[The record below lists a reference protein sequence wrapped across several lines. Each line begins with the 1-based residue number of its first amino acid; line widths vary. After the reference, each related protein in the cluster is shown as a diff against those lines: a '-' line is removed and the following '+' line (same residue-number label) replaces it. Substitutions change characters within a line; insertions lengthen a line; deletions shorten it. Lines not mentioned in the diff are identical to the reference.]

1 MNRKVG
7 SRKSEVR
14 SVGSAILL
22 LVLVLPGCGSRAA
35 VIDPQSDLHLS
46 GNWNDAD
53 ARVVAEAVAHQMME
67 GAWVGRYTED
77 KGRLPVVRFGHV
89 RVRTRT
95 IDDEVEPQIILDDL
109 AKVLIAS
116 SRVRVAANRREAGVT
131 RSERTDVAANAVQA
145 PVAGHELAADL
156 ILSGSIITQDDS
168 VVDPGLTGSYKAVK
182 FYQADFQLVDLTT
195 NEVVWRG
202 SAERKK
208 TITQSTVGW

>member
-7 SRKSEVR
+7 SVFA
-14 SVGSAILL
+14 VLL
-22 LVLVLPGCGSRAA
+22 ALVLAGCGSRAD
-35 VIDPQSDLHLS
+35 VVDPQSDLHLS

-53 ARVVAEAVAHQMME
+53 ARTVAEAVAKQVIE
-67 GAWVGRYTED
+67 GAWVDRYTQD
-77 KGRLPVVRFGHV
+77 KGRQPVVRFGHV

-95 IDDEVEPQIILDDL
+95 IDDEVEPQIILEDV

-116 SRVRVAANRREAGVT
+116 DRVRVVANRREAGMT
-131 RSERTDVAANAVQA
+131 RLERADVAANAAQA